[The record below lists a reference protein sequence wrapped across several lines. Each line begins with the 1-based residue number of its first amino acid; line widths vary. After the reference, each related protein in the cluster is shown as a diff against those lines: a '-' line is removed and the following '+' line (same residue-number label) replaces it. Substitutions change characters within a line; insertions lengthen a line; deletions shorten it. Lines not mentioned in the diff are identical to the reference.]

1 MSDYQ
6 HHTFVGSLHLPI
18 IMCVPPQAK
27 VYEEDFK
34 TEREDRTRAFA
45 EREKEGERYRE
56 EIERL
61 RIQLKSHKGN
71 LTDLEIIHLARQRE
85 LMQAMD
91 DLKKCQ
97 EEVQAKTSQVKQY
110 KKQHDGL
117 VTKVNHQLFPSR
129 VTCDTIRTLLIHHKC
144 KSTIE
149 SHYRTHFTVSG
160 QEFICLKSRL
170 FAIPRSISL
179 LTK

>member
-1 MSDYQ
+1 
-6 HHTFVGSLHLPI
+6 
-18 IMCVPPQAK
+18 MCVPPQAK

-34 TEREDRTRAFA
+34 TERDDRRRAFS

-61 RIQLKSHKGN
+61 QIQLKSHKGN
-71 LTDLEIIHLARQRE
+71 LTDLEIIHMARQRE

-117 VTKVNHQLFPSR
+117 VTKVKHQLF
-129 VTCDTIRTLLIHHKC
+129 L
-144 KSTIE
+144 
-149 SHYRTHFTVSG
+149 
-160 QEFICLKSRL
+160 SRL
-170 FAIPRSISL
+170 TCCTIATYINDP
-179 LTK
+179 